1 LEGDSLQFPE
11 IGATTK
17 GISCLL
23 LSFAPAFALASIA
36 TPLITLK
43 PVFAQSSTPATTA
56 PPPAAICPA
65 QLGTAID
72 AIAQRPQFQRA
83 RWGIL
88 IEPVSSNNPLYSRER
103 SSYFIPASNTKLLT
117 TAAALTKLGP
127 DFRIRTSIYNTS
139 TDSKMA
145 SLRVVGRGDPS
156 LTEAQLLD
164 LAQQLKRQ
172 GYTQIQQLVVDDGY
186 FQGAVVDPSWE
197 WEDVQFY
204 YGTAVNSLIL
214 NQNAV
219 ELTLSPQA
227 VGSPLKLAWG
237 DPIEAIARQV
247 KNDSISSASG
257 SQRTVEASGV
267 LGKSTLQ
274 ITGQIPIDGEPES
287 LSLAVLDPAN
297 YFLQHLRLAFSS
309 QQIRVI
315 NARIVSTKE
324 NKNQQEVAAVE
335 SPPLSE
341 LLQEVNQNSNNLYAE
356 VLLKTIGV
364 SDRQTNAANQN
375 TVDLSLANLKQ
386 TLTQLGVDPQSYN
399 LVDGSGLSRHN
410 LISPD
415 ALVQTLKSMTRSP
428 HAKVYRESLPVAG
441 ISGSLKRRFV
451 KTSAQ
456 DIVRAKTGTMTGVS
470 SLSGYVNPPNYQPLV
485 FSIIVN
491 QSNQPAAISR
501 QAVDEIVLLLTRL
514 RRC

>member
-1 LEGDSLQFPE
+1 MQFQH
-11 IGATTK
+11 IGTASK
-17 GISCLL
+17 GIGFLL
-23 LSFAPAFALASIA
+23 LAIAPAFALASIA

-65 QLGTAID
+65 QLGKEID
-72 AIAQRPQFQRA
+72 AIVQRPQFQRA

-88 IEPVSSNNPLYSRER
+88 IEPLSSNDALYSREK

-127 DFRIRTSIYNTS
+127 DFRIRTSIYRTS
-139 TDSKMA
+139 TDPNNK

-156 LTEAQLLD
+156 LTKAQLTD

-172 GYTQIQQLVVDDGY
+172 GYTQIEQLVLDDGY
-186 FQGAVVDPSWE
+186 FQGTAVDPSWE

-219 ELTLSPQA
+219 ELKLFPQA
-227 VGSPLKLAWG
+227 LGSPLKLAWS
-237 DPIEAIARQV
+237 DPVEAIARQV
-247 KNDSISSASG
+247 KNDSTTSEPG
-257 SQRTVEASGV
+257 SERTVEASGV

-274 ITGQIPIDGEPES
+274 ITGQLPLDGQPES
-287 LSLAVLDPAN
+287 LSLAVLNPAN
-297 YFLQHLRLAFSS
+297 YFLQHLRLALAS
-309 QQIRVI
+309 QQIRVKT
-315 NARIVSTKE
+315 AQVVSTTD
-324 NKNQQEVAAVE
+324 NNNQQEVAAVE

-356 VLLKTIGV
+356 VLLRTIGV
-364 SDRQTNAANQN
+364 SDRQTNQN
-375 TVDLSLANLKQ
+375 TIDLGLAALKQ
-386 TLTQLGVDPQSYN
+386 TLTQLGVDPQSYV

-410 LISPD
+410 FISPE
-415 ALVQTLKSMTRSP
+415 ALVQTLKAMARSAD
-428 HAKVYRESLPVAG
+428 AKIYQASLPVAG
-441 ISGSLKRRFV
+441 MSGSLQRRFLN
-451 KTSAQ
+451 TPAQ
-456 DIVRAKTGTMTGVS
+456 GIVRAKTGTMTGVVA
-470 SLSGYVNPPNYQPLV
+470 LSGYVNSPDYQPLV

-491 QSNQPAAISR
+491 QSNQTAATSR
-501 QAVDEIVLLLTRL
+501 QAVDDIVLLLARL

>member
-1 LEGDSLQFPE
+1 M
-11 IGATTK
+11 
-17 GISCLL
+17 
-23 LSFAPAFALASIA
+23 
-36 TPLITLK
+36 
-43 PVFAQSSTPATTA
+43 
-56 PPPAAICPA
+56 

-88 IEPVSSNNPLYSRER
+88 IEPLSSNNPLYSRER
-103 SSYFIPASNTKLLT
+103 SGYFIPASNTKLLT
-117 TAAALTKLGP
+117 TAAALTKLSP

-139 TDSKMA
+139 KDPNIK

-237 DPIEAIARQV
+237 DPVEAIARQV
-247 KNDSISSASG
+247 KNDSTTAAAG
-257 SQRTVEASGV
+257 SERTVEAAGV

-274 ITGQIPIDGEPES
+274 ITGQIPLDGEPES

-309 QQIRVI
+309 QQIRVT
-315 NARIVSTKE
+315 NARIVSSKE
-324 NKNQQEVAAVE
+324 NYNQPEVAAVE

-364 SDRQTNAANQN
+364 SDRKTNTAYQKN
-375 TVDLSLANLKQ
+375 TVDLGLANLKQ
-386 TLTQLGVDPQSYN
+386 TLTQLGVDPQSYI

-410 LISPD
+410 FISPD
-415 ALVQTLKSMTRSP
+415 ALVQTLKAMTRSP
-428 HAKVYRESLPVAG
+428 HAKIYRESLPLAG

-451 KTSAQ
+451 NTSAQ
-456 DIVRAKTGTMTGVS
+456 DIVRAKTGTMTGVV

-491 QSNQPAAISR
+491 QSNQPAATSR
-501 QAVDEIVLLLTRL
+501 QAIDEIVLLLTRL